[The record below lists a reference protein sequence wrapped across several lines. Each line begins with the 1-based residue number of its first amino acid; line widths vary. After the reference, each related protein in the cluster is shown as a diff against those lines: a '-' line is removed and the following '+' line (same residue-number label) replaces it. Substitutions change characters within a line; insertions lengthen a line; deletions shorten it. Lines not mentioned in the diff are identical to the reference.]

1 MEQAGATVAI
11 NDLLVSVHGHG
22 ENASMVLFPGGW
34 PAGEAVSFERIRV
47 KGTHYIYITHIYIH
61 IHIYAKRVVGPLL
74 MAIK

>member
-47 KGTHYIYITHIYIH
+47 KGTHIYIY
-61 IHIYAKRVVGPLL
+61 IYAKRVVGPLL

>member
-47 KGTHYIYITHIYIH
+47 KGTHIY
-61 IHIYAKRVVGPLL
+61 IYAKRVVGPLL

>member
-47 KGTHYIYITHIYIH
+47 KGTHIYYITHI
-61 IHIYAKRVVGPLL
+61 
-74 MAIK
+74 

>member
-47 KGTHYIYITHIYIH
+47 KGTHYILYNAYIYIY
-61 IHIYAKRVVGPLL
+61 IYAKRVVGPLL